1 MRGQTWDLDLC
12 PPDGR
17 FVHSKCGLLITG
29 LFLMLNLKDTFL
41 FHQAWSMTESLS
53 RWMNLL
59 KDWKETL
66 WTSFTSMHQI
76 ITHPLRRHLK
86 LSINFTKVIKANYCL
101 KSIRFLF
108 THVFNSMCCCILKCL
123 MTIFWLKMT
132 YWFQRENSKLLVFP
146 IMLHGK
152 W

>member
-1 MRGQTWDLDLC
+1 
-12 PPDGR
+12 
-17 FVHSKCGLLITG
+17 
-29 LFLMLNLKDTFL
+29 MLNLKDTFL

-59 KDWKETL
+59 KDLRETL
-66 WTSFTSMHQI
+66 WTFFTSMRQI

-108 THVFNSMCCCILKCL
+108 THVFNRMCCSCILKCL
-123 MTIFWLKMT
+123 MTIFWLTMT
-132 YWFQRENSKLLVFP
+132 SSLLISEGKFKTFGLSNYASWEVVCDICYRSIVFSVECLNVLF
-146 IMLHGK
+146 ISR
-152 W
+152 